1 MVNKKTKKITNKI
14 NELKCDNENKNNR
27 NNNKKIKY
35 FIIKLLI
42 YIIVRQK
49 ILCQTYLLSFIFLY
63 IFS

>member
-42 YIIVRQK
+42 YIKMHTKFIVN
-49 ILCQTYLLSFIFLY
+49 
-63 IFS
+63 